1 MHGKIGGKVI
11 DDPFIKI
18 ISFSQIEVIG
28 LKTELTSSQ
37 NRNFDIISK
46 HWKAFNSA
54 LYTIPNHSK
63 PSGNW
68 VKYGITY
75 KENGT
80 YYYLASIPN
89 NPDSICPGNMI
100 RQTITLGNYALFCHK
115 GKMSDIKRTV
125 SYIFKEAVPAR
136 NIAIKEIDSSGI
148 VYFEKYDEKF
158 KWNRGD
164 SIIELFLPILE

>member
-1 MHGKIGGKVI
+1 MPGKIGEKVI

-18 ISFSQIEVIG
+18 ISYTHIEVIG
-28 LKTELTSSQ
+28 LKTELSRSQ

-63 PSGNW
+63 PSNNW
-68 VKYGITY
+68 FKYGITF
-75 KENGT
+75 KEDGK
-80 YYYLASIPN
+80 YYYLASIPYSLDN
-89 NPDSICPGNMI
+89 ICPSNMI
-100 RQTITLGNYALFCHK
+100 RKTIPLGNYALFCHK
-115 GKMSDIKRTV
+115 GKMRDIKRTV
-125 SYIFKEAVPAR
+125 SYIFKEAVPTR
-136 NIAIKEIDSSGI
+136 KIRTKEIDCTGI
-148 VYFEKYDEKF
+148 IYFEKYDEKF